1 MKEYAVKINMI
12 NMIDKIKRRSYQL
25 DILYD
30 DLLARL
36 LEQWPCALF
45 TEGCRTKNG
54 SQNAKDSWDH
64 KVTYQNLQIGV

>member
-1 MKEYAVKINMI
+1 MSLNSHGLMKEYAVQINMI

-36 LEQWPCALF
+36 LEQ
-45 TEGCRTKNG
+45 
-54 SQNAKDSWDH
+54 
-64 KVTYQNLQIGV
+64 